1 MRQHSRGFTLI
12 EVLVAL
18 AIAATAITAM
28 VQAMGMRIEQ
38 AQALEQKMVSTW
50 VAGNRLAELRLA
62 RAWPDVGVSGG
73 SEVVGDRTLFLRQ
86 RILDT
91 PDPDVRKI
99 EVTVFADEAEEDETA
114 FIFGYLLKPA
124 GATP

>member
-1 MRQHSRGFTLI
+1 LI

-28 VQAMGMRIEQ
+28 VQAMATRIEQ
-38 AQALEQKMVSTW
+38 AAVLEQKMVSTW
-50 VAGNRLAELRLA
+50 IAGNRLAELRLA

-73 SEVVGDRTLFLRQ
+73 SEVAGDRTLFLRQ

-91 PDPDVRKI
+91 PDPDVRKV
-99 EVTVFADEAEEDETA
+99 EVTVFTDEAEQDETA

-124 GATP
+124 EATP